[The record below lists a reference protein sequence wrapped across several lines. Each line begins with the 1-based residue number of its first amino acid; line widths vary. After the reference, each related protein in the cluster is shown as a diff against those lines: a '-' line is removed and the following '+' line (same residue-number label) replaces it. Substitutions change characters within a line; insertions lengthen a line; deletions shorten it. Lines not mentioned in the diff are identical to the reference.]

1 MTEQQT
7 QKEESQNQEV
17 VEISWEEIQPLMVL
31 RNNLANAER
40 ELAKLLVEY
49 EKRKLSYLD
58 HVSSLENAVME
69 QAKAL
74 QEAKNLDKTI
84 GYELKMPTAPS
95 EKGYFVRKDP

>member
-7 QKEESQNQEV
+7 QKEEAQSQEV
-17 VEISWEEIQPLMVL
+17 VEISWEEIQPLMAL
-31 RNNLANAER
+31 RNNLASAER

-58 HVSSLENAVME
+58 HVSSLENAVMD

-74 QEAKNLDKTI
+74 QEAKSLDKTI
-84 GYELKMPTAPS
+84 AYELKMPTAPN
-95 EKGYFVRKDP
+95 EKGYFVRKDS